1 MRLAQSEYSK
11 MFSLTCISSEHR
23 SRPPV
28 LGPDFLMK
36 MAVMVGGGK
45 ETVVQ
50 RMSAHLTE

>member
-50 RMSAHLTE
+50 RVSAHLTE